1 MVSRRQLLLGAAGL
15 AGGSTLAGGGGAI
28 AAEAYKR
35 GFAEAQATGEMR
47 VAKATLPWS
56 GRHQGGVEAP
66 AQAHTNFIAF
76 NLKTGIT
83 RDDMLRWML
92 LLTEDIAALATGEAV
107 MADPSPELIVGAA
120 NLSVTVG
127 FGPSL
132 FEKLSLEDKLPNGFR
147 EIPAFKI
154 DDLKPE
160 YSGGD
165 VLLHVG
171 ADDLQILAHATRALL
186 RDCDAFGNLKWIQT
200 GFTNAVGT
208 NRTGTT
214 QRNLMGQVD
223 GTDNPEFG
231 SENFSNQVWIEDGP
245 SWAVGGTQ
253 LVLRRIKMNLDTW
266 DSLGRTQK
274 EQTIGRTL
282 DNGAPLNGDA
292 ERDPVDFE
300 ATNELGLKVIPEFA
314 HIRRA
319 SAKNLDELFFR
330 RPFNYQQ
337 MENLVHTQTGEQAGR
352 LESGLLWT
360 AYAKDLSK
368 QYLPVQERLAQF
380 DLLNKWTTPIGS
392 AAFAIARGVKPGEI
406 LAEELFA

>member
-1 MVSRRQLLLGAAGL
+1 MVSRRQLLLGASGL
-15 AGGSTLAGGGGAI
+15 AAGTALAGGGGAL

-35 GFAEAQATGEMR
+35 GFAEAEAKGLIK
-47 VAKATLPWS
+47 VARATLPWS
-56 GRHQGGVEAP
+56 GKHQGGVEAP
-66 AQAHTNFIAF
+66 AQAHTNFIAL
-76 NLKTGIT
+76 NLKSEVT

-107 MADPSPELIVGAA
+107 LADPSPELIVGPA

-127 FGPSL
+127 FGPNL
-132 FEKLSLEDKLPNGFR
+132 FKKLNLEDKMPIGFGD
-147 EIPAFKI
+147 IPSFKI
-154 DDLKPE
+154 DALKDE

-165 VLLHVG
+165 VLLHVA
-171 ADDLQILAHATRALL
+171 ADDLQILVHATRALL
-186 RDCDAFGNLKWIQT
+186 RDSDDFADVKWIQA

-208 NRTGTT
+208 NRPGTT

-223 GTDNPEFG
+223 GTDNPELG
-231 SENFSNQVWIEDGP
+231 SENFSNQVWIERGP
-245 SWAVGGTQ
+245 TWAIGGTQ

-266 DSLGRTQK
+266 DKLGRTQK
-274 EQTIGRTL
+274 EQIIGRNL
-282 DNGAPLNGDA
+282 HNGAPLNGKH
-292 ERDPVDFE
+292 ERDPIDLE
-300 ATNELGLKVIPEFA
+300 ATNELGQKVIPEFA

-319 SAKNLDELFFR
+319 SAKSMDELFFR
-330 RPFNYQQ
+330 RPFNYQSVSADA
-337 MENLVHTQTGEQAGR
+337 NSTPGN

-368 QYLPVQERLAQF
+368 QYIPVQERLANF
-380 DLLNKWTTPIGS
+380 DLLNQWTTPIGS

>member
-15 AGGSTLAGGGGAI
+15 AGGSALAGGGGAL

-35 GFAEAQATGEMR
+35 GFAEAEAKGEIKVAT
-47 VAKATLPWS
+47 ATLPWS
-56 GRHQGGVEAP
+56 GKHQGGVEAP
-66 AQAHTNFIAF
+66 AQAHTNFIAL
-76 NLKTGIT
+76 NLKPGIT

-107 MADPSPELIVGAA
+107 LADPSPELIVGAA

-132 FEKLSLEDKLPNGFR
+132 FKKLSLEDKMPIGFGD
-147 EIPAFKI
+147 IPAFKI
-154 DDLKPE
+154 DALKDE
-160 YSGGD
+160 HSGGD

-171 ADDLQILAHATRALL
+171 ADDLQILAHANRALL
-186 RDCDAFGNLKWIQT
+186 RDSDAFADVKWIQS

-208 NRTGTT
+208 NRPGTT

-231 SENFSNQVWIEDGP
+231 SENFSNQVWIEEGP
-245 SWAVGGTQ
+245 AWAVGGTQ
-253 LVLRRIKMNLDTW
+253 LVLRRIKMNLETW
-266 DSLGRTQK
+266 DSLGREQK

-282 DNGAPLNGDA
+282 DNGAPLSGKN
-292 ERDPVDFE
+292 ERDPIDFE
-300 ATNELGLKVIPEFA
+300 ATNEFGQKVIPEFA

-319 SAKNLDELFFR
+319 SAKSMDELFFR
-330 RPFNYQQ
+330 RPFNYQVVSADQ
-337 MENLVHTQTGEQAGR
+337 METPGN

-360 AYAKDLSK
+360 AYAKNLSK
-368 QYLPVQERLAQF
+368 QYVPVQERLASF
-380 DLLNKWTTPIGS
+380 DLLNKWTTPVGS
-392 AAFAIARGVKPGEI
+392 STFAIARGVKPGEI

>member
-1 MVSRRQLLLGAAGL
+1 LLGAAGL
-15 AGGSTLAGGGGAI
+15 AGGSTLAGGGGAL

-35 GFAEAQATGEMR
+35 GFAEAEAAGQIR

-56 GRHQGGVEAP
+56 GKHQGGVEAP
-66 AQAHTNFIAF
+66 AQAHTNFIAL
-76 NLKTGIT
+76 NLKRSIT

-107 MADPSPELIVGAA
+107 LADPTPELIVGAA

-132 FEKLSLEDKLPNGFR
+132 FKKLSLEDKMPAGFD
-147 EIPAFKI
+147 EIPSFKI
-154 DDLKPE
+154 DALKDE
-160 YSGGD
+160 HSGGD

-186 RDCDAFGNLKWIQT
+186 RDSDPFADVKWIQA

-208 NRTGTT
+208 NRPGTT

-231 SENFSNQVWIEDGP
+231 SENFKNQVWIEQGP
-245 SWAVGGTQ
+245 AWAVGGTQ
-253 LVLRRIKMNLDTW
+253 LVLRRIKMNLETW

-274 EQTIGRTL
+274 EQTIGRYL
-282 DNGAPLNGDA
+282 HNGAPLNGKN
-292 ERDPVDFE
+292 ERDPIDFE
-300 ATNELGLKVIPEFA
+300 ATNELGLKVVPEFA

-319 SAKNLDELFFR
+319 SAKNMDELFFR
-330 RPFNYQQ
+330 RPFNYQVVSADQ
-337 MENLVHTQTGEQAGR
+337 EATPGN

-360 AYAKDLSK
+360 AYAKNLSK
-368 QYLPVQERLAQF
+368 QYVPVQERLASF
-380 DLLNKWTTPIGS
+380 DLLNQWTTPVGS
-392 AAFAIARGVKPGEI
+392 ATFAIARGVKPGEI

>member
-15 AGGSTLAGGGGAI
+15 AGGSALAGGGGAL

-35 GFAEAQATGEMR
+35 GFAEAEAAGQIR

-56 GRHQGGVEAP
+56 GKHQGGVEAP
-66 AQAHTNFIAF
+66 AQAHTNFIALD
-76 NLKTGIT
+76 LKAGIT

-107 MADPSPELIVGAA
+107 LADPSPELMVGAA

-132 FEKLSLEDKLPNGFR
+132 FKKLALESKMPLGFA
-147 EIPAFKI
+147 EIPSFKI
-154 DDLKPE
+154 DELRDE
-160 YSGGD
+160 FTGGD

-186 RDCDAFGNLKWIQT
+186 RDSESFGDVRWIQA

-208 NRTGTT
+208 NRPGTT

-223 GTDNPEFG
+223 GTDNPDLG
-231 SENFSNQVWIEDGP
+231 SENFANQVWIDNGP
-245 SWAVGGTQ
+245 AWALGGTQ
-253 LVLRRIKMNLDTW
+253 LVLRRIKMNLNTW

-274 EQTIGRTL
+274 EQTIGRYL
-282 DNGAPLNGDA
+282 HNGAPLNGKN
-292 ERDPVDFE
+292 ERDPIDLE
-300 ATNELGLKVIPEFA
+300 AENELGLKVIPEFA

-319 SAKNLDELFFR
+319 SAKNMDELFFR
-330 RPFNYQQ
+330 RPFNYQ
-337 MENLVHTQTGEQAGR
+337 EVSTVAGAKPGE

-360 AYAKDLSK
+360 AYAKNLSK
-368 QYLPVQERLAQF
+368 QYVPVQERLASF
-380 DLLNKWTTPIGS
+380 DLLNQWTTPVGS
-392 AAFAIARGVKPGEI
+392 ATFAIARGVKPGEI

>member
-15 AGGSTLAGGGGAI
+15 AGGSALVGGGGAL

-35 GFAEAQATGEMR
+35 GFAEAEALGQIK
-47 VAKATLPWS
+47 VAKATLPWA
-56 GRHQGGVEAP
+56 GKHQSGVEAP

-76 NLKTGIT
+76 ELKPGIT

-92 LLTEDIAALATGEAV
+92 LLTEDIAALASGEAV
-107 MADPSPELIVGAA
+107 LADPSPELIIGAA

-132 FEKLSLEDKLPNGFR
+132 FKKLSLENKMPEGFAELPS
-147 EIPAFKI
+147 FKI
-154 DDLKPE
+154 DVLRE
-160 YSGGD
+160 EFSGGD

-171 ADDLQILAHATRALL
+171 ADDLQVLSHATRSLL
-186 RDCDAFGNLKWIQT
+186 RDSETFGDLKWIQS
-200 GFTNAVGT
+200 GFTNAVGSVPQ
-208 NRTGTT
+208 GTT

-223 GTDNPEFG
+223 GTDNPELG
-231 SENFSNQVWIEDGP
+231 SKNFSNQVWIEQGP
-245 SWAVGGTQ
+245 AWAVGGTQ

-266 DSLGRTQK
+266 DKLGRPQK
-274 EQTIGRTL
+274 EQTIGRYL
-282 DNGAPLNGDA
+282 HNGAPLSGQH
-292 ERDPVDFE
+292 ERDPIDFE
-300 ATNELGLKVIPEFA
+300 ATDKNGLKIIPEFA

-337 MENLVHTQTGEQAGR
+337 VSTEPGAKPGQ

-360 AYAKDLSK
+360 AYAKNLSK
-368 QYLPVQERLAQF
+368 QYLPVQMRLAQF
-380 DLLNKWTTPIGS
+380 DLLNTWTTPVGS
-392 AAFAIARGVKPGEI
+392 AVFAIARGVKPGEI

>member
-15 AGGSTLAGGGGAI
+15 AGGSALAGGGGAL

-35 GFAEAQATGEMR
+35 GFAEAEAKGEIK

-56 GRHQGGVEAP
+56 GKHQGGVEAP
-66 AQAHTNFIAF
+66 AQAHTNFIAL
-76 NLKTGIT
+76 NLKPAIT

-107 MADPSPELIVGAA
+107 LADPSPELIVGAA

-132 FEKLSLEDKLPNGFR
+132 FKKLSLEDKMPIGFG
-147 EIPAFKI
+147 EIPPFKI
-154 DDLKPE
+154 DQLKDE
-160 YSGGD
+160 HSGGD

-171 ADDLQILAHATRALL
+171 SDDLQILAHATRALL
-186 RDCDAFGNLKWIQT
+186 RDCNDFGDVKWIQS

-208 NRTGTT
+208 NRPGTT

-223 GTDNPEFG
+223 GTDNPELG
-231 SENFSNQVWIEDGP
+231 SQNFSNQVWIEQGP
-245 SWAVGGTQ
+245 AWAVGGTQ
-253 LVLRRIKMNLDTW
+253 LVLRRIKMNLETW
-266 DSLGRTQK
+266 DSLGRDQK

-282 DNGAPLNGDA
+282 DNGAPLSGKN
-292 ERDPVDFE
+292 ERDPIDFE
-300 ATNELGLKVIPEFA
+300 ATNEFGLKVIPEFA

-319 SAKNLDELFFR
+319 SAKNMDELFFR
-330 RPFNYQQ
+330 RPFNYQEVSADQ
-337 MENLVHTQTGEQAGR
+337 KATPGN

-360 AYAKDLSK
+360 AYAKNLSK
-368 QYLPVQERLAQF
+368 QYVPVQERLASF
-380 DLLNKWTTPIGS
+380 DLLNQWTTPVGS
-392 AAFAIARGVKPGEI
+392 ATFAIARGVKPGEI

>member
-15 AGGSTLAGGGGAI
+15 AGGSALAGGGGAL

-35 GFAEAQATGEMR
+35 GFAEAEAKGEIK

-56 GRHQGGVEAP
+56 GKHQGGVEAP
-66 AQAHTNFIAF
+66 AQAHTNFIAL
-76 NLKTGIT
+76 NLKPAIT

-107 MADPSPELIVGAA
+107 LADPSPELIVGAA

-132 FEKLSLEDKLPNGFR
+132 FKKLSLEDKMPIGFG
-147 EIPAFKI
+147 EIPPFKI
-154 DDLKPE
+154 DALKE
-160 YSGGD
+160 ENSGGD

-186 RDCDAFGNLKWIQT
+186 RDSNDFGEVKWIQS

-208 NRTGTT
+208 NRPGTT

-223 GTDNPEFG
+223 GTDNPELG
-231 SENFSNQVWIEDGP
+231 SENFSNQVWIEQGP
-245 SWAVGGTQ
+245 AWAVGGTQ
-253 LVLRRIKMNLDTW
+253 LVLRRIKMNLETW
-266 DSLGRTQK
+266 DSLGRDQK

-282 DNGAPLNGDA
+282 DNGAPLSGKN
-292 ERDPVDFE
+292 ERDPIDFE
-300 ATNELGLKVIPEFA
+300 ATNAFGLKVIPEFA

-319 SAKNLDELFFR
+319 SAKNMDELFFR
-330 RPFNYQQ
+330 RPFNYQEVSADQ
-337 MENLVHTQTGEQAGR
+337 KATPGN

-360 AYAKDLSK
+360 AYAKNLSK
-368 QYLPVQERLAQF
+368 QYVPVQERLASF
-380 DLLNKWTTPIGS
+380 DLLNQWTTPVGS
-392 AAFAIARGVKPGEI
+392 ATFAIARGVKPGEI

>member
-15 AGGSTLAGGGGAI
+15 AGGSALAGGGGAL

-35 GFAEAQATGEMR
+35 GFAEAEAAGQIR

-56 GRHQGGVEAP
+56 GKHQGGVEAP
-66 AQAHTNFIAF
+66 AQAHTNFIALD
-76 NLKTGIT
+76 LKAGIT

-107 MADPSPELIVGAA
+107 LADPSPELMVGAA

-132 FEKLSLEDKLPNGFR
+132 FKKLALESKMPLGFA
-147 EIPAFKI
+147 EIPSFKI
-154 DDLKPE
+154 DELRDE
-160 YSGGD
+160 FTGGD

-186 RDCDAFGNLKWIQT
+186 RDSESFGDVRWIQA

-208 NRTGTT
+208 NRPGTT

-223 GTDNPEFG
+223 GTDNPDLG
-231 SENFSNQVWIEDGP
+231 SENFANQVWIDNGP
-245 SWAVGGTQ
+245 AWAVGGTQ
-253 LVLRRIKMNLDTW
+253 LVLRRIKMNLNTW

-274 EQTIGRTL
+274 EQTIGRYL
-282 DNGAPLNGDA
+282 HNGAPLNGKN
-292 ERDPVDFE
+292 ERDPIDFE
-300 ATNELGLKVIPEFA
+300 AENELGLKVIPEFA

-319 SAKNLDELFFR
+319 SAKNMDELFFR
-330 RPFNYQQ
+330 RPFNYQVVSADQ
-337 MENLVHTQTGEQAGR
+337 MATPGN

-360 AYAKDLSK
+360 AYAKNLSK
-368 QYLPVQERLAQF
+368 QYVPVQERLASF
-380 DLLNKWTTPIGS
+380 DLLNQWTTPVGS
-392 AAFAIARGVKPGEI
+392 ATFAIARGVKPGEI

>member
-1 MVSRRQLLLGAAGL
+1 MVSRRQLLLGAAGF
-15 AGGSTLAGGGGAI
+15 AGGSALAGGGGAL

-35 GFAEAQATGEMR
+35 GFAEAEAKGEIK

-56 GRHQGGVEAP
+56 GKHQGGVEAP
-66 AQAHTNFIAF
+66 AQAHTNFIAL
-76 NLKTGIT
+76 NLKPGIT

-107 MADPSPELIVGAA
+107 LADPSPELIVGAA

-132 FEKLSLEDKLPNGFR
+132 FKKLSLEDKLPIGFG
-147 EIPAFKI
+147 EIPSFKI
-154 DDLKPE
+154 DALKE
-160 YSGGD
+160 EHSGGD

-186 RDCDAFGNLKWIQT
+186 RDSNDFGEVKWIQS

-208 NRTGTT
+208 NRPGTT

-223 GTDNPEFG
+223 GTDNPELG
-231 SENFSNQVWIEDGP
+231 SENFSNQVWIEQGP
-245 SWAVGGTQ
+245 AWAVGGTQ
-253 LVLRRIKMNLDTW
+253 LVLRRIKMNLETW
-266 DSLGRTQK
+266 DSLGRDQK

-282 DNGAPLNGDA
+282 DNGAPLSGKN
-292 ERDPVDFE
+292 ERDPIDFE
-300 ATNELGLKVIPEFA
+300 ATNEFGLKVIPEFA

-319 SAKNLDELFFR
+319 SAKNMDELFFR
-330 RPFNYQQ
+330 RPFNYQEVSADQ
-337 MENLVHTQTGEQAGR
+337 KATPGN

-360 AYAKDLSK
+360 AYAKNLSK
-368 QYLPVQERLAQF
+368 QYVPVQERLASF
-380 DLLNKWTTPIGS
+380 DLLNQWTTPVGS
-392 AAFAIARGVKPGEI
+392 ATFAIARGVRPGEI

>member
-15 AGGSTLAGGGGAI
+15 AGGSALAGGGGAL

-35 GFAEAQATGEMR
+35 GFAEAEAAGQIR

-56 GRHQGGVEAP
+56 GKHQGGVEAP
-66 AQAHTNFIAF
+66 AQAHTNFIALD
-76 NLKTGIT
+76 LKAGIT

-107 MADPSPELIVGAA
+107 LADPSPELMVGAA

-132 FEKLSLEDKLPNGFR
+132 FKKLALESKMPLGFA
-147 EIPAFKI
+147 EIPSFKI
-154 DDLKPE
+154 DELRDE
-160 YSGGD
+160 FTGGD

-186 RDCDAFGNLKWIQT
+186 RDSESFGDVRWIQA

-208 NRTGTT
+208 NRPGTT

-223 GTDNPEFG
+223 GTDNPDLG
-231 SENFSNQVWIEDGP
+231 SENFANQVWIDNGP
-245 SWAVGGTQ
+245 AWALGGTQ
-253 LVLRRIKMNLDTW
+253 LVLRRIKMNLNTW

-274 EQTIGRTL
+274 EQTIGRYL
-282 DNGAPLNGDA
+282 HNGAPLNGKN
-292 ERDPVDFE
+292 ERDPIDFE
-300 ATNELGLKVIPEFA
+300 AENELGLKVIPEFA

-319 SAKNLDELFFR
+319 SAKNMDELFFR
-330 RPFNYQQ
+330 RPFNYQ
-337 MENLVHTQTGEQAGR
+337 EVSTVASAKPGE

-360 AYAKDLSK
+360 AYAKNLSK
-368 QYLPVQERLAQF
+368 QYVPVQERLASF
-380 DLLNKWTTPIGS
+380 DLLNNWTTPVGS
-392 AAFAIARGVKPGEI
+392 ATFAIARGVKPGEI

>member
-15 AGGSTLAGGGGAI
+15 AGGSALAGGGGAL

-35 GFAEAQATGEMR
+35 GFAEAEAAGQIR

-56 GRHQGGVEAP
+56 GKHQGGVEAP
-66 AQAHTNFIAF
+66 AQAHTNFIALD
-76 NLKTGIT
+76 LKPNIT

-92 LLTEDIAALATGEAV
+92 LLTEDIAAIATGEAV
-107 MADPSPELIVGAA
+107 LADPSPELMVGAA

-132 FEKLSLEDKLPNGFR
+132 FKKLSLESKMPIGFA
-147 EIPAFKI
+147 EIPPFKI
-154 DDLKPE
+154 DELRDE
-160 YSGGD
+160 FSGGD

-186 RDCDAFGNLKWIQT
+186 RDSESFGDVRWIQA

-208 NRTGTT
+208 NRPGTT

-223 GTDNPEFG
+223 GTDNPDLG
-231 SENFSNQVWIEDGP
+231 SENFANQVWIDNGP
-245 SWAVGGTQ
+245 AWAVGGTQ
-253 LVLRRIKMNLDTW
+253 LVLRRIKMNLNTW

-274 EQTIGRTL
+274 EQTIGRYL
-282 DNGAPLNGDA
+282 HNGAPLSGQE
-292 ERDPVDFE
+292 ERDPIDFE
-300 ATNELGLKVIPEFA
+300 AKNELGLKVIPEFA

-319 SAKNLDELFFR
+319 SAKSMDELFFR
-330 RPFNYQQ
+330 RPFNYQ
-337 MENLVHTQTGEQAGR
+337 EVSTEAGAKPGA

-360 AYAKDLSK
+360 AYAKNLSK
-368 QYLPVQERLAQF
+368 QYVPVQERLASF
-380 DLLNKWTTPIGS
+380 DLLNQWTTPAGS
-392 AAFAIARGVKPGEI
+392 ATFAIARGVKPGEI

>member
-1 MVSRRQLLLGAAGL
+1 LLGAAGL
-15 AGGSTLAGGGGAI
+15 AGGSTLAGGGGAL

-35 GFAEAQATGEMR
+35 GFAEAEAARQIR

-56 GRHQGGVEAP
+56 GKHQGGVEAP
-66 AQAHTNFIAF
+66 AQAHTNFIAL
-76 NLKTGIT
+76 NLKRSIT

-107 MADPSPELIVGAA
+107 LADPTPELIVGAA
-120 NLSVTVG
+120 NLSVTAG

-132 FEKLSLEDKLPNGFR
+132 FKKLSLEDKMPAGFD
-147 EIPAFKI
+147 EIPSFKI
-154 DDLKPE
+154 DALKDE
-160 YSGGD
+160 HSGGD

-186 RDCDAFGNLKWIQT
+186 RDSDPFADVKWIQA

-208 NRTGTT
+208 NRPGTT

-231 SENFSNQVWIEDGP
+231 SENFKNQVWIEQGP
-245 SWAVGGTQ
+245 AWAVGGTQ
-253 LVLRRIKMNLDTW
+253 LVLRRIKMNLETW

-274 EQTIGRTL
+274 EQTIGRYL
-282 DNGAPLNGDA
+282 HNGAPLNGKN
-292 ERDPVDFE
+292 ERDPIDFE
-300 ATNELGLKVIPEFA
+300 ATNELGLKVVPEFA

-319 SAKNLDELFFR
+319 SAKNMDELFFR
-330 RPFNYQQ
+330 RPFNYQVVSADQ
-337 MENLVHTQTGEQAGR
+337 EATPGN

-360 AYAKDLSK
+360 AYAKNLSK
-368 QYLPVQERLAQF
+368 QYVPVQERLASF
-380 DLLNKWTTPIGS
+380 DLLNQWTTPVGS
-392 AAFAIARGVKPGEI
+392 ATFAIARGVKPGEI